1 MLVNLDLKKK
11 SRNHMMIHTL
21 GKFTEMNV
29 DTHELL
35 NTGR

>member
-1 MLVNLDLKKK
+1 
-11 SRNHMMIHTL
+11 MMIHTL

-35 NTGR
+35 NTGTLLLVVKLRGLLKIL